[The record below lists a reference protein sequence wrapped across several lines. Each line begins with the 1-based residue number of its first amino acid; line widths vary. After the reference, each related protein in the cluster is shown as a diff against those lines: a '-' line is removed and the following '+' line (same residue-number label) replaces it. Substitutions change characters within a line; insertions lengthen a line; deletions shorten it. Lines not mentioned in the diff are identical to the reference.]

1 MDDFNLSTI
10 IPSRAEWCEQF
21 IMIVKPCILEGFDEI
36 FKGAEKLSIER
47 KMPNEYLTTFQKLIL
62 QIPKWNQTIIDIEK
76 KRIEERSRCSY
87 LEILLTATYIA
98 QLKILSAIRAGTKSK
113 KVDIDIPPLAE
124 FIHKIYMNVGSEIY
138 KNVYLYVKSSDKYYI
153 SSLDVQKNRNKLDHF
168 IREGILK
175 TFRTT
180 IPVDKILKVYLE
192 PTEEEDIT
200 VKTEEQIIY
209 NNMPVDAAMA
219 TTAAAAAATTT
230 DIATTSAAV
239 DADAVAVVEPIQSL
253 DSESESMHLI
263 ADDALPEVLLPSTN
277 DSHLSFNDIDT
288 VHNGADATTIEAP
301 KTIERLEE
309 ISQMRNA
316 QRKAEDAAAAT
327 EEDDDGREKIHIGDE
342 ILDLPDLYDE
352 EIA

>member
-1 MDDFNLSTI
+1 MDDFNLNTI

-36 FKGAEKLSIER
+36 FKGAVNLSMER

-62 QIPKWNQTIIDIEK
+62 QIPKWNQTIIEIEK
-76 KRIEERSRCSY
+76 KRIEERSKCSY

-113 KVDIDIPPLAE
+113 KVDIDIPPLSD
-124 FIHKIYMNVGSEIY
+124 FIHKIYINVGSEIY
-138 KNVYLYVKSSDKYYI
+138 KNVYLYVKSSDKFYI
-153 SSLDVQKNRNKLDHF
+153 SSLDVQKNRHRLDEF

-209 NNMPVDAAMA
+209 NTPTGNAPDAAIA
-219 TTAAAAAATTT
+219 ENLPALTTT
-230 DIATTSAAV
+230 DADIVAATAFAAPV
-239 DADAVAVVEPIQSL
+239 ITAPEPEPEPAPAPEP
-253 DSESESMHLI
+253 DFTPELI
-263 ADDALPEVLLPSTN
+263 PDALLPQTN
-277 DSHLSFNDIDT
+277 DNHLSFNDVDT
-288 VHNGADATTIEAP
+288 VHNGISATTIDAP
-301 KTIERLEE
+301 KNIERLEE
-309 ISQMRNA
+309 ISIMRNA
-316 QRKAEDAAAAT
+316 QRKADDAAAAI
-327 EEDDDGREKIHIGDE
+327 EEDDDGREKIQIGDD
-342 ILDLPDLYDE
+342 IVLPDLYDE